1 MVEENLAELMRR
13 FKEALEQVCE
23 DRPLCASDIQL
34 PIFRPPASPAV
45 TQSIRGYEGGAY
57 DPQTLGVAC
66 IVIPSAEFRGA
77 NSTGDWGFKPARPL
91 PYPKPLQPSSIS
103 MISNRSGPPFP
114 PVRPPAPGSR

>member
-23 DRPLCASDIQL
+23 ERPLCASNIQL

-66 IVIPSAEFRGA
+66 IVIPSAEFRGS
-77 NSTGDWGFKPARPL
+77 NNTGDFNLKPVTHPPL
-91 PYPKPLQPSSIS
+91 PFTS
-103 MISNRSGPPFP
+103 
-114 PVRPPAPGSR
+114 